1 MVKNKS
7 IPIPFMTFC
16 KLSKDMGI
24 QNDVDLEVMWV
35 IPFRNVIGS
44 FMYAIL
50 CTRHDIA
57 QAMGVVNQFM
67 VNHV

>member
-7 IPIPFMTFC
+7 IQIPFMTFC

-44 FMYAIL
+44 FMCAIL